1 MEQVMKINWAAAQ
14 TILGTWG
21 RAFTAAILASY
32 MSGFHDPKYLI
43 NAGLA
48 AILPVVLRW
57 MNPKDSFPTP
67 PSTH

>member
-1 MEQVMKINWAAAQ
+1 MNINWIRVQ

-32 MSGFHDPKYLI
+32 LSGYHSPKYLL

-48 AILPVVLRW
+48 AILPVILRW
-57 MNPKDSFPTP
+57 LNPKDNFPENNP
-67 PSTH
+67 TH